1 MHRSLLSRVAALAVA
16 TAGFTFAAIPA
27 LADDFGKRFTI
38 DIEPVYQASV
48 TGDAAAPPPAGS
60 VGLGYTSDHPNP
72 ASLRLDYALNYKID
86 KKSNFYFS
94 HSDLDFAIGRVLTIA
109 PHVALVSGEIA
120 DRTDTLGISHDLG
133 GGLIGRIYY
142 FNHSRMDV
150 TGLCLNQQYCPVAG
164 QQTGNPSSIDEHG
177 YGVGG
182 SYSLGPKTR
191 IGKLFTIGVDAKY
204 IPRSSTP
211 PTAAPNLGGLGAYVG
226 SQWLFPY
233 SVTMKIPVL
242 PVSTTIPTIGYERAS
257 VLFRDEATPEVYN
270 VTVLGLTQVLSKDVF
285 LNITSLNFS
294 GCRCSDTVPP
304 PDNIRFAQVLM
315 TLDYKLHL

>member
-1 MHRSLLSRVAALAVA
+1 MHRSLLARLAATVLA
-16 TAGFTFAAIPA
+16 TAGFAFAALPA
-27 LADDFGKRFTI
+27 FADDFGKRFTI
-38 DIEPVYQASV
+38 DIEPVYEASV
-48 TGDAAAPPPAGS
+48 TGDAAAPAPAGKIP
-60 VGLGYTSDHPNP
+60 LGYTSDHPN
-72 ASLRLDYALNYKID
+72 ATSLRLDYGLNFKID
-86 KKSNFYFS
+86 KRSNLYYS
-94 HSDLDFAIGRVLTIA
+94 HSDLDFSIGRVLTL
-109 PHVALVSGEIA
+109 PGLSLVSGLIA
-120 DRTDTLGISHDLG
+120 DRTDTIGINHDLG
-133 GGLIGRIYY
+133 GGLVGRVYY
-142 FNHSRMDV
+142 FNHTRMDV
-150 TGLCLNQQYCPVAG
+150 SGLCLNQQACPVNG

-270 VTVLGLTQVLSKDVF
+270 VSVLGLTQVLSKDVF

-304 PDNIRFAQVLM
+304 PDNIRFAEVLM

>member
-150 TGLCLNQQYCPVAG
+150 TGLCLNQQYCPVGG

-211 PTAAPNLGGLGAYVG
+211 PTTAPNLGGLGAYVG
-226 SQWLFPY
+226 SDDSDHRLRAGLGSVPRRSDARSLQRDGPGSDPGSVQGRVPEHHQPELLRLPLF
-233 SVTMKIPVL
+233 
-242 PVSTTIPTIGYERAS
+242 GYRTA
-257 VLFRDEATPEVYN
+257 A
-270 VTVLGLTQVLSKDVF
+270 G
-285 LNITSLNFS
+285 
-294 GCRCSDTVPP
+294 
-304 PDNIRFAQVLM
+304 
-315 TLDYKLHL
+315 